1 MNKNLSLVIVF
12 IFAIAL
18 ILSACAVNSATTVP
32 VQETTNQSTETAITE
47 TAIIETEAPAATDQ
61 TSAGTPDAEAL
72 AAGEKLVQERCSV
85 CHSLSRIESKSASHD
100 QWEQTVN
107 RMIANGAQLNEE
119 EKQLVIDY
127 LAATYPE

>member
-1 MNKNLSLVIVF
+1 MNKNLSLVFVL
-12 IFAIAL
+12 IFAFTL
-18 ILSACAVNSATTVP
+18 ILSACSGNNATTAP
-32 VQETTNQSTETAITE
+32 AQEPTSQSTEPVLTG
-47 TAIIETEAPAATDQ
+47 TEAPVATDQ

-85 CHSLSRIESKSASHD
+85 CHSLSRVESKSASYD

-107 RMIANGAQLNEE
+107 RMIANGAQLNED